1 MSRTPQTLHMEGLPL
16 RVVRHCLVLPLAVV
30 LAAGVLV
37 GGFERQ
43 VANAAPSRETPAQ
56 KIVRLRAKAARVQRV
71 IERMNIRVERLV
83 EDYNEVR
90 EKLAQTRVEQART
103 ERRIEDARR
112 RLEAARRQL
121 GRRLWLIYTGGAPT
135 AVGQLLGAE
144 SVHQALT
151 TATYQERVVGA
162 DRVAIERVERLEREL
177 AELGAELAS
186 QRRRQERLQRR
197 LAMQRERIEARLDA
211 QRHYLSRLTK
221 EVKRAII
228 QERRRP
234 EELRRRALLRRLA
247 AERAAQRRAARA
259 WAAAAA
265 RGFAWRGT
273 APARSPSGA
282 ARQAVAFAMAQ
293 IGKPYVWG
301 AAGPSAYDCSGLM
314 LAAYRSTGI
323 YLPRV
328 SRAQR
333 YAGPHLSLGE
343 LAPGD
348 LVFFAYDVRAPS
360 TIHHVGMYI
369 GGGAMVEAPYSG
381 ARVRTASIGRRDYIG
396 AVRPTG

>member
-1 MSRTPQTLHMEGLPL
+1 
-16 RVVRHCLVLPLAVV
+16 VVRHCLVVALAVV
-30 LAAGVLV
+30 LAAGVVV

-43 VANAAPSRETPAQ
+43 DAIAAPRRETPAH

-71 IERMNIRVERLV
+71 IERMNVRVERLV
-83 EDYNEVR
+83 EEYNEVR
-90 EKLAQTRVEQART
+90 EALGRTRAEQART
-103 ERRIEDARR
+103 ERRVDDARR
-112 RLEAARRQL
+112 RLEVARRQL
-121 GRRLWLIYTGGAPT
+121 GRRLWVVYTGGAPT
-135 AVGQLLGAE
+135 ALGQFLGAE

-162 DRVAIERVERLEREL
+162 DRAAIERVERLEREL
-177 AELGAELAS
+177 AGLAAELAA
-186 QRRRQERLQRR
+186 QRRRQERLQVR
-197 LAMQRERIEARLDA
+197 LVAQRERIQARLDA

-221 EVKRAII
+221 EVRRAIVE
-228 QERRRP
+228 ERRRQ

-247 AERAAQRRAARA
+247 AERAARRRAARA
-259 WAAAAA
+259 RAAAAA
-265 RGFAWRGT
+265 RGGPWGAV

-293 IGKPYVWG
+293 IGKPYLWG
-301 AAGPSAYDCSGLM
+301 AAGPSAYDCSGLV
-314 LAAYRSTGI
+314 LAAYRSAGI

-328 SRAQR
+328 SRAQW
-333 YAGPHLSLGE
+333 YAGPHVGLGE

-369 GGGAMVEAPYSG
+369 GGGAMVEAPYTG